1 VASEPHVEPIPAWQ
15 RGRVASWLVTTDH
28 KRIGILYI
36 GTSLLF
42 FVLAGL
48 MALVV
53 RIQLM
58 QADMDLVGP
67 DRYNELVTIHGTT
80 MIFLVVVPLL
90 AGFANYLVPLQ
101 IGARDVA
108 FPRLNA
114 LSYWLFALGGLVLM
128 LSFFADGGAA
138 KSGWTGYPP
147 LSTQQEGSGQDLW
160 ILSLHILSASSL
172 AGAINF
178 VVTIQNMR
186 TRGMTWTRMP
196 LFVWSI
202 YVFGWML
209 LAILPVLSAGLT
221 MLLLDRGVSI
231 GGWDTSGNFFNPAEG
246 GSAVLYQHA
255 FWFFGHPE
263 VYVMALPAFGI
274 ISEVL
279 PVFARKPIFGYKA
292 VAFSTVAIGFFS
304 MLVWAHHMF
313 TVGLPNS
320 LNIFFMVASMIIAVP
335 TGVKIFNWLA
345 TLWRGNISFETPML
359 FALAFLSVFTI
370 GGLSGIYLAAFPIDW
385 QVHDTYFVVAHF
397 HYVIMG
403 GSVFA
408 IFAGLYYWWPK
419 MFGKLLGER
428 LGKWHF
434 WLLFIGFNLTF
445 FPQHMLGLEGMPR
458 RIYTYENGEW
468 EGYNLTST
476 IGSWI
481 MGVAIL
487 CFLWN
492 VMRTAKRGER
502 VGNDPWQ
509 ADTLEWYTTS
519 PPPPHNFDEVP
530 YVTSARPLYDLRR
543 RLQETSGT
551 RFFF

>member
-1 VASEPHVEPIPAWQ
+1 VASRAEPQLPSWQ
-15 RGRVASWLVTTDH
+15 HGRVASWLVTTDH
-28 KRIGILYI
+28 KRIGLLYI

-58 QADMDLVGP
+58 QANMDVVGP
-67 DRYNELVTIHGTT
+67 DRYNELVTIHGTA
-80 MIFLVVVPLL
+80 MVFLVVVPLL
-90 AGFANYLVPLQ
+90 AGFANYLVPLM

-114 LSYWLFALGGLVLM
+114 LSYWLFAFGGLLLL

-138 KSGWTGYPP
+138 KFGWTGYPP
-147 LSTQQEGSGQDLW
+147 LSIQQAGTGADLW

-178 VVTIQNMR
+178 VVTIHNMR
-186 TRGMTWTRMP
+186 ARGMTWTRMP

-231 GGWDTSGNFFNPAEG
+231 GGWDTSGNFFDPSEG

-320 LNIFFMVASMIIAVP
+320 LNAFFMVASMIIAVP

-345 TLWRGNISFETPML
+345 TLWRGNISFATPML

-397 HYVIMG
+397 HYVILG

-408 IFAGLYYWWPK
+408 IFAGVYYWWPK
-419 MFGKLLGER
+419 MTGKLLDER

-434 WLLFIGFNLTF
+434 WLMFIGFNLTF

-458 RIYTYENGEW
+458 RIYTYTNGEW
-468 EGYNLTST
+468 EGYNLAST

-481 MGVAIL
+481 MGLGIL
-487 CFLWN
+487 FFLWN
-492 VMRTAKRGER
+492 LVRTSRRGQR

-509 ADTLEWYTTS
+509 ADTLEWYATS
-519 PPPPHNFDEVP
+519 PPPPHNFDDVP
-530 YVTSARPLYDLRR
+530 YVTSARPLYDLRM
-543 RLQETSGT
+543 RLRETSGT
-551 RFFF
+551 RRFV